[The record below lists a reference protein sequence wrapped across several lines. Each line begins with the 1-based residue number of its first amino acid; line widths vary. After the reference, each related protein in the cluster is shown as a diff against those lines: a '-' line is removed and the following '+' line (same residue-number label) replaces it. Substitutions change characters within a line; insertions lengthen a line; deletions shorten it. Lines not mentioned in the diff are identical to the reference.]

1 MYYATVNWYDDYNEE
16 DKINHMLIPAND
28 WNEAMQKVTNEFQW
42 INSIEMKE
50 IIGSGKVDIVYI
62 PEDCVEAIMDENNY

>member
-42 INSIEMKE
+42 INSIEMKV
-50 IIGSGKVDIVYI
+50 VDDYECKLVFI
-62 PEDCVEAIMDENNY
+62 PESCVEDVIAENNC

>member
-1 MYYATVNWYDDYNEE
+1 MYYVVVNWYDDYNEE

-50 IIGSGKVDIVYI
+50 IIGSGKVEVIYI
-62 PEDCVEAIMDENNY
+62 PEDCAEVIMNENNY